1 MTRIELALSA
11 WEADVLP
18 LNYTRRPPK
27 RQRPQPTGRSLGGPV
42 HLRRVPPVRAALH
55 HAKQQRN
62 DRGADEG
69 RQWPTGDSQQ
79 RVRAAEPM
87 PHRRR
92 LTAMRGRR
100 AGSTAAPLLL
110 LPLLL
115 SACGSEPSPD
125 PVAQPQSQPPPVAT
139 PQPTAAGHV
148 NAVPAGYDGDFRFAG
163 AVLES
168 PDHGPQLCTIVQESY
183 PPQCG
188 GPDVVGWD
196 WDDID
201 ADSANGT
208 TWGNYALVGRWD
220 GSRFTLTQR
229 PRIARGDD
237 RGAGRSD
244 VDLTSPCPEQ
254 AGGWRP
260 IDDAKATDAALT
272 TTIRRAESMPGFA
285 GAWLDQSYLEGSDD
299 PDLLEREANDPT
311 RLVLNVQFTD
321 DLAAREQDL
330 RQTWGGALCVS
341 RVERSEAELSR
352 ILRELRDRGDFL
364 PSGTDTQRNTV
375 LLEVWVADAEL
386 LADIEERYGRGAVQL
401 IGILEPVDL

>member
-1 MTRIELALSA
+1 MS
-11 WEADVLP
+11 
-18 LNYTRRPPK
+18 
-27 RQRPQPTGRSLGGPV
+27 
-42 HLRRVPPVRAALH
+42 
-55 HAKQQRN
+55 
-62 DRGADEG
+62 
-69 RQWPTGDSQQ
+69 
-79 RVRAAEPM
+79 
-87 PHRRR
+87 
-92 LTAMRGRR
+92 GRR
-100 AGSTAAPLLL
+100 AGSTAVPLLL

-115 SACGSEPSPD
+115 SACGSEPDLD
-125 PVAQPQSQPPPVAT
+125 PVAQPQSQSPPVAT

-168 PDHGPQLCTIVQESY
+168 PDHGPQLCIAVQQSY

-188 GPDVVGWD
+188 GPDVVGWN

-201 ADSANGT
+201 ADSAGGT
-208 TWGNYALVGRWD
+208 TWGEYVLVGRWD

-229 PRIARGDD
+229 PRVARAND

-244 VDLTSPCPEQ
+244 VDLTSPCPEP

-260 IDDAKATDAALT
+260 ITKSKATNAALEKT
-272 TTIRRAESMPGFA
+272 ARRASSMPGFA
-285 GAWLDQSYLEGSDD
+285 GLWLDQSYLGDEDD
-299 PDLLEREANDPT
+299 PAVLEREANDPT

-330 RQTWGGALCVS
+330 RETWGGALCVS

-364 PSGTDTQRNTV
+364 SSGTDTQRNTV